1 MIQKKKKACL
11 ILLKRK
17 ITNRSML
24 PTTTQF
30 SPFPLYTQINTV
42 KLAPN
47 GNSAHSLGN
56 ANTWINNPNY
66 ANMNLRVTICFKK
79 LKELVLTGLSVSRH
93 YSNASGLVSSFLQAR
108 KKACDCFESW
118 SIRVLPFPFKG
129 LVASR
134 TSKARLT
141 PVIPHPSVQ
150 KDGTNAWRS
159 CALQVAGWRIER
171 GKSSASRGGE

>member
-1 MIQKKKKACL
+1 MHRMFAGSLWTWHIYKSRRYPYKRLGTLSIKNFQIFHWIPEVTLKWFRKKKKACL

-108 KKACDCFESW
+108 KKS
-118 SIRVLPFPFKG
+118 L
-129 LVASR
+129 
-134 TSKARLT
+134 RLFWELE
-141 PVIPHPSVQ
+141 HQSL
-150 KDGTNAWRS
+150 
-159 CALQVAGWRIER
+159 AL
-171 GKSSASRGGE
+171 SF

>member
-1 MIQKKKKACL
+1 MHRMFAGSLWTCHIYKSRRYPYKRLSIKNFQIFHLIPEVTLKWFRKKKKACL

-17 ITNRSML
+17 ITNHSML

-108 KKACDCFESW
+108 KKTCDCFKSW
-118 SIRVLPFPFKG
+118 SISL
-129 LVASR
+129 
-134 TSKARLT
+134 
-141 PVIPHPSVQ
+141 
-150 KDGTNAWRS
+150 
-159 CALQVAGWRIER
+159 AL
-171 GKSSASRGGE
+171 SF